1 MQRDAIDLSTV
12 NIFTLFRKYLV
23 PTLLGML
30 SISAVTAADGI
41 FVGRGVGSDGIA
53 AINICV
59 PLLMLLVGAGLMIG
73 AGCSVVASIQLSRDN
88 VRAARLNV
96 TQAMA
101 FAGLIAAAISL
112 PVLLFPERAAFLLG
126 SSEHLMPIVKDYM
139 LWYVPS
145 WIFQIWISV
154 SLFVIRLDGAPRM
167 AMWCSVVTSAINVVL
182 DYVFIFPLEWGVR
195 GAAFATSLS
204 LVAGGTMALAY
215 LFFFAK
221 NLRLIPLKFSMT
233 SLKLSVRNIGYQC
246 RIGSSA
252 LLGEATMA
260 ILMFVGNRV
269 FMRYLGDDGV
279 GAFGIACYYMPF
291 VFMIGNAIAQSA
303 QPIISYNYGLGLN
316 KRVRDTFKLALY
328 TAAVFGIAVMA
339 VFITLPD
346 MLVGLFI
353 GLDTPAAG
361 IASEG
366 FPYISAGFVCFILN
380 LAVIGYFQSVER
392 VVPATAFALMRGL
405 VFLVPSFV
413 LLPKVMG
420 VKGIWLAM
428 PLSEMLT
435 AVVILLYYA
444 ISSRKWF
451 SCSNV
456 A

>member
-88 VRAARLNV
+88 VKAARLNV

-182 DYVFIFPLEWGVR
+182 DYVFIFPLGWGVR

-204 LVAGGTMALAY
+204 LVAGGTMAIAY
-215 LFFFAK
+215 LFFRAK

-291 VFMIGNAIAQSA
+291 VFMIGNAIAQAA

-316 KRVRDTFKLALY
+316 KRVMDTFKLALY

-451 SCSNV
+451 SCSN
-456 A
+456 AA

>member
-88 VRAARLNV
+88 VKAARLNV

-182 DYVFIFPLEWGVR
+182 DYVFIFPLGWGVR

-204 LVAGGTMALAY
+204 LVAGGTMAIAY
-215 LFFFAK
+215 LFFRAK

-291 VFMIGNAIAQSA
+291 VFMIGNAIAQAA

-366 FPYISAGFVCFILN
+366 FPYISSGFVCFILN

-451 SCSNV
+451 SCSN
-456 A
+456 AA